1 MKKPLLTV
9 CFWMFFLC
17 LTQAQQ
23 RRGQMDIATVPSPKP
38 HYQPEYTF
46 DAPVNAA
53 AWNNQPSGMQVSFA
67 TTDKLY
73 FRTEVPGLER
83 VANAMEKT
91 AWRGERINAQVLVWS
106 ADTLQQVR
114 FTTNDLVSARGKVL
128 PKANITVNIVRYVV
142 SNYPYAAK
150 DVHCDRT
157 PYKDVYLMPDRFEA
171 FNRFEVPGR
180 TVRPV
185 WLSIDVPQNAE
196 AGVYTGTI
204 EMQSEKAK
212 TALNIKL
219 RVQEQ
224 TLPKPA
230 QWKHRLDLWQNP
242 WVVAWHNNLEPWS
255 EDHKILLAKHLK
267 LYADAGGKY
276 ITTYAV
282 HSPWADNSYMIEGAM
297 MEWIKQKSGAW
308 KFDYT
313 LFDTYVELAMK
324 AGITDA
330 ITIYTPIPWGNRF
343 RYLDEATGNY
353 VYEVWT
359 PESPQFKAFWN
370 VFLTDLKAHL
380 QQKGWLQK
388 TYLGINE
395 NEMKQTLA
403 AIRVIK
409 EHSTDWR
416 ITYAGN
422 WHAELDTLLD
432 DYSFLYGQEPNLQQ
446 AKVRSQRGAT
456 STYYVCCNPPV
467 PNNFIF
473 SPPIEGRWIS
483 WYTAAYGYDG
493 FLRWAYDAWTA
504 DPARDARH
512 TLWPAGDCFL
522 VYPGGASS
530 IRFEKL
536 REGIVD
542 FEKIRIVKE
551 LASKSADNAVKKL
564 VKELNEHLKKF
575 VTERAFDESKISAD
589 VEKGNNIIERLSDQ
603 LRSGNSR
610 LAKSGI

>member
-1 MKKPLLTV
+1 MKKSLMIV
-9 CFWMFFLC
+9 CFWML
-17 LTQAQQ
+17 LVGVMQAQHYK
-23 RRGQMDIATVPSPKP
+23 GQMPAATVPAPKP

-46 DAPVNAA
+46 DAPEDAA
-53 AWNNQPSGMQVSFA
+53 AWNSQPSGMQVSFA

-73 FRTEVPGLER
+73 SRTEVPGLQKITD
-83 VANAMEKT
+83 VIQKT
-91 AWRGERINAQVLVWS
+91 VWRGERVNAQLLVWS
-106 ADTLQQVR
+106 PDTVQQVR
-114 FTTNDLVSARGKVL
+114 VVVTDLKSARGKVL
-128 PKANITVNIVRYVV
+128 PKTAISVNMVRYVV

-150 DVHCDRT
+150 DVHCDVT

-171 FNRFEVPGR
+171 FSRFEVPGK

-185 WLSIDVPQNAE
+185 WLSIDIPENAE
-196 AGVYTGTI
+196 AGLYTGTI
-204 EMQSEKAK
+204 EVQSKK
-212 TALNIKL
+212 TKTTLNIKL
-219 RVQEQ
+219 KVQEQ

-230 QWKHRLDLWQNP
+230 EWKHRLDLWQNP

-255 EDHKILLAKHLK
+255 EDHKLLLAKHLK
-267 LYADAGGKY
+267 LYAEAGGKY

-297 MEWIKQKSGAW
+297 IDWVKGKGGSW
-308 KFDYT
+308 KFDYSI
-313 LFDTYVELAMK
+313 FDTYVELAMK

-330 ITIYTPIPWGNRF
+330 ITLYTPIPWGNRF
-343 RYLDEATGNY
+343 RYMDEATGNY
-353 VYEVWT
+353 VSEVWT
-359 PESPQFKAFWN
+359 PQSSEFKAFWN
-370 VFLTDLKAHL
+370 VFLDDLKVHL
-380 QQKGWLQK
+380 QQKGWFQK

-409 EHSTDWR
+409 EHSKDWR

-432 DYSFLYGQEPNLQQ
+432 DYSFLYGEEPNLQQ
-446 AKVRSQRGAT
+446 AKARAQRGAT
-456 STYYVCCNPPV
+456 STYYVCCNPPK
-467 PNNFIF
+467 PNNFVF

-483 WYTAAYGYDG
+483 WYTAAHGYDG

-522 VYPGGASS
+522 VYPGGTSS

-542 FEKIRIVKE
+542 FEKIRIVRE
-551 LASKSADNAVKKL
+551 LASKSSDKAVKKL
-564 VKELNEHLKKF
+564 VKELDEHLKKF
-575 VTERAFDESKISAD
+575 VTERAFEENKISAD
-589 VEKGNNIIERLSDQ
+589 VEKGNHIIEKLSN
-603 LRSGNSR
+603 LLISLNHPF
-610 LAKSGI
+610 AKSGI